1 MFKNVTLGQYFPG
14 DSFVHRLDPRTK
26 LLATIALI
34 AIVFVSSG
42 FAGFIAI
49 AAFVLLTALSTGV
62 HLKFLF
68 KGLKPIFFII
78 VFTFILNLFFQQSGD
93 VLVQFWIIRI
103 TSGGQKRRVAIA
115 GVLAKTALFMAARL
129 ILLVVSSQL
138 LTLTTSPISLTD
150 GLETLMRPFSKVGFP
165 AHEIA
170 MMMSIALRFIPTL
183 MDEADK
189 IMKAQKARGANFE
202 TGNILQRAKAMI
214 PLLVP
219 LFVGAFRR
227 ADELALAM
235 DARCYHGGAG
245 RTRMNQ
251 LKFTIRDL
259 IAALAVAALLA
270 AVILLNRFCPF

>member
-14 DSFVHRLDPRTK
+14 ESFVHQLDPRTK

-34 AIVFVSSG
+34 AVVFMSSG

-49 AAFVLLTALSTGV
+49 AAFVLLTAMTTGV

-78 VFTFILNLFFQQSGD
+78 LFTFILNLFFQQTGD
-93 VLVQFWIIRI
+93 VLVQFWAIKI
-103 TSGGQKRRVAIA
+103 TTGGLRMA
-115 GVLAKTALFMAARL
+115 GFMAARL
-129 ILLVVSSQL
+129 ILLVVASQL

-150 GLETLMRPFSKVGFP
+150 GLESLMRPFSKIGFP

-189 IMKAQKARGANFE
+189 IMKAQKARGADFE
-202 TGNILQRAKAMI
+202 TGKLLQRAKAMI

-235 DARCYHGGAG
+235 DARCYRGGAG
-245 RTRMNQ
+245 RTRMKQ
-251 LKFTIRDL
+251 LKYGRRDA
-259 IAALAVAALLA
+259 IAALAIVALFA
-270 AVILLNRFCPF
+270 AVLILNRVCPF

>member
-1 MFKNVTLGQYFPG
+1 MIKNVTIGQYFPG
-14 DSFVHRLDPRTK
+14 ESFVHRLDPRTK

-34 AIVFVSSG
+34 AVVFVSRG
-42 FAGFIAI
+42 FAGFALI
-49 AAFVLLTALSTGV
+49 AAFVLLTAASTGV

-78 VFTFILNLFFQQSGD
+78 IFTFILNLFFQNTGE
-93 VLVQFWIIRI
+93 VLVQVWILKI
-103 TSGGQKRRVAIA
+103 TSDGLRMAS
-115 GVLAKTALFMAARL
+115 FMAVRL
-129 ILLVVSSQL
+129 ILLVISSQL

-150 GLETLMRPFSKVGFP
+150 GLESLMRPMSKIGFP

-227 ADELALAM
+227 AEELALAM
-235 DARCYHGGAG
+235 DARCYRGGAG

-251 LKFTIRDL
+251 LKYTRLDL
-259 IAALAVAALLA
+259 IAALVVLALFI
-270 AVILLNRFCPF
+270 AVILLNRVCPF

>member
-1 MFKNVTLGQYFPG
+1 MIKNVTIGQYFPG
-14 DSFVHRLDPRTK
+14 ESFVHRLDPRTK

-34 AIVFVSSG
+34 AVVFVSRG
-42 FAGFIAI
+42 FAGFALI

-78 VFTFILNLFFQQSGD
+78 IFTFILNLFFQNTGK
-93 VLVQFWIIRI
+93 VLVRFWVLKI
-103 TSGGQKRRVAIA
+103 TSGGLRMAS
-115 GVLAKTALFMAARL
+115 FMAVRL
-129 ILLVVSSQL
+129 ILLVISSQL

-150 GLETLMRPFSKVGFP
+150 GLESLMRPLSKIGFP

-227 ADELALAM
+227 AEELALAM
-235 DARCYHGGAG
+235 DARCYRGGAG

-251 LKFTIRDL
+251 LKYTRLDL
-259 IAALAVAALLA
+259 LAALAVLALFV
-270 AVILLNRFCPF
+270 AVFIVNRVCPF

>member
-14 DSFVHRLDPRTK
+14 ESFVHRLDPRTK
-26 LLATIALI
+26 MLATLALI
-34 AIVFVSSG
+34 AVVFVSNG
-42 FAGFIAI
+42 FAGFILI
-49 AAFVLLTALSTGV
+49 AAFVLCTAASTGV

-78 VFTFILNLFFQQSGD
+78 VFTFVLNLFFQQTGD
-93 VLVQFWIIRI
+93 VLLQWGLIKI
-103 TSGGQKRRVAIA
+103 TSDGLRMA
-115 GVLAKTALFMAARL
+115 GFMALRL
-129 ILLVVSSQL
+129 ILLVISSQL

-150 GLETLMRPFSKVGFP
+150 GLESLMRPFSKIGFP

-202 TGNILQRAKAMI
+202 TGNLLQRARAMI

-235 DARCYHGGAG
+235 DARCYRGGAG

-251 LKFTIRDL
+251 LKYTHRDA
-259 IAALAVAALLA
+259 IAACAIIALFVG
-270 AVILLNRFCPF
+270 VIVLNRFCPF

>member
-1 MFKNVTLGQYFPG
+1 MFKGMTIGQFFPG
-14 DSFVHRLDPRTK
+14 DSLVHRLDPRTK

-34 AIVFVSSG
+34 AVVFVSKG
-42 FAGFIAI
+42 FAGFGLI
-49 AAFVLLTALSTGV
+49 AAFVLLVAASTGV

-78 VFTFILNLFFQQSGD
+78 VFTFILNVFFQTGGT
-93 VLVQFWIIRI
+93 VLLQFWVIKI
-103 TSGGQKRRVAIA
+103 TSEGLRMAS
-115 GVLAKTALFMAARL
+115 FMAARL
-129 ILLVVSSQL
+129 ILLVISSQL

-150 GLETLMRPFSKVGFP
+150 GLESLMRPLSRIGFP

-202 TGNILQRAKAMI
+202 TGNLLQRAKAMV

-227 ADELALAM
+227 AEELALAM
-235 DARCYHGGAG
+235 DARCYRGGEG
-245 RTRMNQ
+245 RTRMTQ
-251 LKFTIRDL
+251 LKYRGIDL
-259 IAALAVAALLA
+259 IAALAVAALFVG
-270 AVILLNRFCPF
+270 VILLNRFCPV

>member
-1 MFKNVTLGQYFPG
+1 MIKNVTIGQYFPG
-14 DSFVHRLDPRTK
+14 ESFVHRLDPRTK

-34 AIVFVSSG
+34 AVVFVSRG
-42 FAGFIAI
+42 FAGFILI

-78 VFTFILNLFFQQSGD
+78 IFTFILNLFFQNTGE
-93 VLVQFWIIRI
+93 VLVQVWILKI
-103 TSGGQKRRVAIA
+103 TTGGLRMAS
-115 GVLAKTALFMAARL
+115 FMAVRL
-129 ILLVVSSQL
+129 ILLVISSQL

-150 GLETLMRPFSKVGFP
+150 GLESLMRPLSKIGFP

-227 ADELALAM
+227 AEELALAM
-235 DARCYHGGAG
+235 DARCYRGGAG

-251 LKFTIRDL
+251 LRYTRLDL
-259 IAALAVAALLA
+259 IAALVVLALFA
-270 AVILLNRFCPF
+270 AVILLNRVCPF

>member
-1 MFKNVTLGQYFPG
+1 MLKNITLGQYFPG
-14 DSFVHRLDPRTK
+14 ESLIHRLDPRTK

-34 AIVFVSSG
+34 AIVFVSQG
-42 FAGFIAI
+42 FAGFMLI
-49 AAFVLLTALSTGV
+49 AAFVLICAASTGI

-78 VFTFILNLFFQQSGD
+78 VFTFILNLFFQTGGS
-93 VLVQFWIIRI
+93 VLV
-103 TSGGQKRRVAIA
+103 RVGPVRVTDQGLRMAS
-115 GVLAKTALFMAARL
+115 FMALRL
-129 ILLVVSSQL
+129 ILLVVCSQL

-150 GLETLMRPFSKVGFP
+150 GLESLFRPLQVIHFP

-189 IMKAQKARGANFE
+189 IMKAQKARGADFE
-202 TGNILQRAKAMI
+202 SGKLLQRAKAMI

-227 ADELALAM
+227 AEELALAM
-235 DARCYHGGAG
+235 DARCYRGGAG
-245 RTRMNQ
+245 RTRMKQ
-251 LKFTIRDL
+251 LKYQKIDL
-259 IAALAVAALLA
+259 LAALALLLLLA
-270 AVILLNRFCPF
+270 AVILLNRFKVF

>member
-1 MFKNVTLGQYFPG
+1 MFKGSTLGQYFPG

-34 AIVFVSSG
+34 AVVFVSRG
-42 FAGFIAI
+42 FAGFLLI

-68 KGLKPIFFII
+68 KGLKPIYFII
-78 VFTFILNLFFQQSGD
+78 IFTFVLNIFFQSGGK
-93 VLVQFWIIRI
+93 VLVQLGFIRV
-103 TSGGQKRRVAIA
+103 TSEGLR
-115 GVLAKTALFMAARL
+115 TASFMAVRL
-129 ILLVVSSQL
+129 VLLVVSSQL

-150 GLETLMRPFSKVGFP
+150 GLESLLRPLTVIHFP

-189 IMKAQKARGANFE
+189 IMKAQKARGADFE
-202 TGNILQRAKAMI
+202 TGSIVKRARAMV

-227 ADELALAM
+227 AEELALAM
-235 DARCYHGGAG
+235 DARCYRGGAG

-251 LKFTIRDL
+251 LKYQSIDL
-259 IAALAVAALLA
+259 IAGLAILLLFA
-270 AVILLNRFCPF
+270 GVILLNRFCPI

>member
-1 MFKNVTLGQYFPG
+1 MLKNITLGQYFPG
-14 DSFVHRLDPRTK
+14 ESLIHRLDPRTK

-34 AIVFVSSG
+34 AIVFVVQGFSG
-42 FAGFIAI
+42 FLLI
-49 AAFVLLTALSTGV
+49 AAFVIACAASTGI
-62 HLKFLF
+62 HLKFLVR
-68 KGLKPIFFII
+68 GLKPLFFII
-78 VFTFILNLFFQQSGD
+78 IFTFVLNLFFQTEGTE
-93 VLVQFWIIRI
+93 LVHVGFIRI
-103 TSGGQKRRVAIA
+103 TYHGLRMAS
-115 GVLAKTALFMAARL
+115 FMAVRL

-150 GLETLMRPFSKVGFP
+150 GLETLFRPLQAIHFP

-202 TGNILQRAKAMI
+202 TGSIIARAKAMV

-227 ADELALAM
+227 AEELALAM
-235 DARCYHGGAG
+235 DARCYRGGAG
-245 RTRMNQ
+245 RTRMKQ
-251 LKFTIRDL
+251 LKFGRIDAL
-259 IAALAVAALLA
+259 AALALALLLA
-270 AVILLNRFCPF
+270 AVLALNAIGAF

>member
-1 MFKNVTLGQYFPG
+1 MIKNVTIGQYFPG
-14 DSFVHRLDPRTK
+14 ESFVHRLDPRTK

-34 AIVFVSSG
+34 AVVFVSNG
-42 FAGFIAI
+42 FAGFAVI

-78 VFTFILNLFFQQSGD
+78 IFTFILNLFFQNTGE
-93 VLVQFWIIRI
+93 VLVQFWVLKI
-103 TSGGQKRRVAIA
+103 TTGGLRMAS
-115 GVLAKTALFMAARL
+115 FMAVRL
-129 ILLVVSSQL
+129 ILLVISSQL

-150 GLETLMRPFSKVGFP
+150 GLESLMRPLSKIGFP

-227 ADELALAM
+227 AEELALAM
-235 DARCYHGGAG
+235 DARCYRGGAG

-251 LKFTIRDL
+251 LKYTRLDL
-259 IAALAVAALLA
+259 LAALAVVALFV
-270 AVILLNRFCPF
+270 AVIVVNRVCPF

>member
-1 MFKNVTLGQYFPG
+1 MIKNVTIGQYFPG
-14 DSFVHRLDPRTK
+14 ESFVHKLDPRTK

-34 AIVFVSSG
+34 AVVFVSKG
-42 FAGFIAI
+42 FAGFALI

-78 VFTFILNLFFQQSGD
+78 IFTFILNLFFQNTGE
-93 VLVQFWIIRI
+93 VLVQFWIFRI
-103 TSGGQKRRVAIA
+103 TTGGLRMA
-115 GVLAKTALFMAARL
+115 GFMAVRL
-129 ILLVVSSQL
+129 ILLVISSQL

-150 GLETLMRPFSKVGFP
+150 GLESLMRPLTVLRFP

-202 TGNILQRAKAMI
+202 TGSILQRAKAMI

-227 ADELALAM
+227 AEELALAM
-235 DARCYHGGAG
+235 DARCYRGGAG
-245 RTRMNQ
+245 RTRMNE
-251 LKFTIRDL
+251 LKYGSRDL
-259 IAALAVAALLA
+259 IAGLLVLALFA